1 MDPHRPFFIDVVTLQ
16 GKEPELF
23 VKLAR
28 MVGKPN
34 PLNEVFDSRMK
45 ELKIDK
51 NDYHSVATLY
61 VQVFNPSKISN
72 VEPMLMK
79 YKVRFGARVSIINSC
94 RHEQLVSSSTSRE
107 EKKPFLKSFRPNGTR
122 AIHMRRARSI
132 PLQARIHQPLLRK
145 LMLMKTNITPC

>member
-1 MDPHRPFFIDVVTLQ
+1 MIVFLFVMDPHRPFFIDVVTLQ

-51 NDYHSVATLY
+51 NDYHAVATLY

-79 YKVRFGARVSIINSC
+79 YKVSFGARVSIINSC
-94 RHEQLVSSSTSRE
+94 RH
-107 EKKPFLKSFRPNGTR
+107 
-122 AIHMRRARSI
+122 
-132 PLQARIHQPLLRK
+132 
-145 LMLMKTNITPC
+145 